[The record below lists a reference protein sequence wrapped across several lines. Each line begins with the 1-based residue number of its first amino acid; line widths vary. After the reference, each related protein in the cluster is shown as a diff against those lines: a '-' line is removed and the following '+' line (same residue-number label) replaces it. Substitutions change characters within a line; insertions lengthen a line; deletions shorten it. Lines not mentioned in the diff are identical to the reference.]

1 MKSIAIAD
9 AHTDYLT
16 SQLTGFTDIDAGMDA
31 QFHVSRPALLEGNVR
46 MQFFAAFV
54 DSDKVENS
62 VAYTLEQIDEFYRML
77 DAWGSDIVEIT
88 GENVD
93 DVMANGPI
101 GAVLTIEGGDAI
113 GGSLHVLRIMRRL
126 GVKAMTLT
134 WNRENA
140 IGTPAILDGESGLKP
155 FGFACVQEMNRLH
168 MAIDVSHLNVAG
180 FWDVMKTT
188 TEPIMATHS
197 NAKAECDHFRNLEDD
212 QIKAIIHQ
220 KGFIG
225 LNFASDFLRGPKSN
239 LDDLLRHADYI
250 LSLGGEDVLG
260 LGSDWDGIEQFPEE
274 LEGAQSFQKILE
286 RFQKAGYAE
295 TLIKKIAHGNL
306 VRYIRPFL

>member
-1 MKSIAIAD
+1 MKPMPIAD

-16 SQLTGFTDIDAGMDA
+16 SQLTGLTSIDADISQ
-31 QFHVSRPALLEGNVR
+31 QFHVSRPSLLEGNVR

-54 DSDKVENS
+54 DSKKVENP

-77 DAWGSDIVEIT
+77 NAWGDDIVEIT
-88 GENVD
+88 QDNMDQVIQ
-93 DVMANGPI
+93 NGPI

-134 WNRENA
+134 WNRDNA
-140 IGTPAILDGESGLKP
+140 IGTPAIIDGETGLKP
-155 FGFACVQEMNRLH
+155 FGIECVKEMNRLH

-180 FWDVMKTT
+180 FWDVVEHSTQ
-188 TEPIMATHS
+188 PIMATHS
-197 NAKAECDHFRNLEDD
+197 NARKECDHFRNLYDD
-212 QIKAIIHQ
+212 QIKAIVDMD
-220 KGFIG
+220 GFIG
-225 LNFASDFLRGPKSN
+225 LNFASDFLRDKQSN

-250 LSLGGEDVLG
+250 LERGGENILG
-260 LGSDWDGIEQFPEE
+260 LGSDWDGIERCPEE
-274 LEGAQSFQKILE
+274 LRGAQDFQKIVQ
-286 RFQKAGYAE
+286 RFEKAGYPQKVIE
-295 TLIKKIAHGNL
+295 KIAYGNL